1 MHGVR
6 HPVLLAGGRR
16 APRLRDALLAAT
28 CDKGCTLLL
37 AAAAAGDATLVDL
50 LLDLSHGDCPGEGD
64 SDGDDGDGGDG
75 DAGDGGGDAMATAMA
90 AAAMAAMAAAAT
102 AMATAMAAAARS
114 SGGRDGDVDGWRER
128 RIRGGGEHREV
139 VALLLKRT
147 HLPLDGRRANNDGL
161 VPLQCCSAA
170 FRNDVESLAEMIH
183 EDHAALRRSVGTRR
197 LLHGG
202 RYLLCSVISPKVQL
216 AQDLQRGGR
225 SVALKYYATSE
236 EAEHEEQVMRLV
248 GPQTAPEV
256 YERFYDESGC
266 GERRHV
272 LAMQAAD
279 VLSDL
284 ALFCQRERV
293 LQGRL
298 SLRHY
303 ALKLLQCVHALHK
316 KGMVHTDI
324 KTKHFMRFGGEW
336 KLVDYDNATME
347 NETCQPSCTI
357 RYAAPEVVA
366 ARVGAGVVKVT
377 RAVDAWAMGH
387 VLYDLFAGEPLLS
400 TDDGEVELEALHA
413 DPEAAVRKLH
423 AAGKHLLT
431 EPQKRCSRRSSS
443 PTPRSAP
450 RSTASSTSR
459 SSRKTRTPSRA
470 GSSRCSRSSVADAL
484 KTATASSRLLMK
496 EIGFLQEAIPH
507 RLRDIRPAA
516 CFPADIKKAV
526 QELSP
531 RVLQFSGHGDAP
543 RRGPMAGALA
553 FEMADGTIQL
563 PDPDDFIELLGPA
576 SCPHLQCALNGCKTV
591 RPLGEAIVAAL
602 PHLTVIGWDSITLDA
617 ACRLLARLYDE
628 LGKGCDRRRRAGAVD
643 ARLLPRG
650 GARLPRQGLPARR
663 PGARRQGLRRP
674 PDLPRQV
681 RHPARA
687 GAGDDRRAL
696 RRALTRGASRGAAA
710 AAAAAAAAGR
720 AAGRPRRLARA
731 RRSSR
736 AAATTARREA
746 RLQEEPLPTRP
757 TAAPP
762 ARRKITTAPH

>member
-1 MHGVR
+1 M
-6 HPVLLAGGRR
+6 
-16 APRLRDALLAAT
+16 
-28 CDKGCTLLL
+28 
-37 AAAAAGDATLVDL
+37 
-50 LLDLSHGDCPGEGD
+50 
-64 SDGDDGDGGDG
+64 
-75 DAGDGGGDAMATAMA
+75 AMATAMA

-102 AMATAMAAAARS
+102 AMATATAAAATS
-114 SGGRDGDVDGWRER
+114 SWWTRWRR
-128 RIRGGGEHREV
+128 RWLGESALHLAVAGEHREV

-147 HLPLDGRRANNDGL
+147 HLPLDGPSAANNDGL

-336 KLVDYDNATME
+336 KLVDYDNATTE

-431 EPQKRCSRRSSS
+431 EPQKRLLASLLVTDAEKRTSVDRVLNKSFFKENEDTEQSRQLEVLALFSS
-443 PTPRSAP
+443 PTRW
-450 RSTASSTSR
+450 
-459 SSRKTRTPSRA
+459 KTGHRIQP
-470 GSSRCSRSSVADAL
+470 L
-484 KTATASSRLLMK
+484 KLMK

-531 RVLQFSGHGDAP
+531 RVLQFSGHGDAL

-576 SCPHLQCALNGCKTV
+576 SCPHLQCVFLNGCKTV
-591 RPLGEAIVAAL
+591 RPLGEAIVAAR
-602 PHLTVIGWDSITLDA
+602 PTSPSSDGTRSRSTPRAPPSRSASTTSWAGAT
-617 ACRLLARLYDE
+617 
-628 LGKGCDRRRRAGAVD
+628 RRRR
-643 ARLLPRG
+643 G
-650 GARLPRQGLPARR
+650 GRRRCSTATARR
-663 PGARRQGLRRP
+663 SAPSSPRASSAATRSSTARTPTAARP
-674 PDLPRQV
+674 PTASTSSCPSR
-681 RHPARA
+681 RRRRSSRPSAARSP
-687 GAGDDRRAL
+687 
-696 RRALTRGASRGAAA
+696 RGASRGAAA

-720 AAGRPRRLARA
+720 AAGRSRRLARA

-736 AAATTARREA
+736 AAATTRSSRSAALGRSRCRRA
-746 RLQEEPLPTRP
+746 PS
-757 TAAPP
+757 AAVPP
-762 ARRKITTAPH
+762 ARRKYDGAALEIGMVTVCTGPHARELSPRRHARTCRPPPRGAAPTP

>member
-1 MHGVR
+1 MHGVC

-16 APRLRDALLAAT
+16 APGCATPCSPPRATKGGTPRPAAP
-28 CDKGCTLLL
+28 
-37 AAAAAGDATLVDL
+37 AAGDATLVDL
-50 LLDLSHGDCPGEGD
+50 LLDLSHGDCPGDGD
-64 SDGDDGDGGDG
+64 SDDDGDGGDNG
-75 DAGDGGGDAMATAMA
+75 DGGDGDGDGDGGGGDELLVDAMEKSMA
-90 AAAMAAMAAAAT
+90 GESALHLAVA
-102 AMATAMAAAARS
+102 
-114 SGGRDGDVDGWRER
+114 
-128 RIRGGGEHREV
+128 GEHREV

-147 HLPLDGRRANNDGL
+147 HLPLDGPSAANNDGL

-431 EPQKRCSRRSSS
+431 EPQKRLLASLLVTDAEKRTSVDRVLNKSFFKENEDTEQSRQLEVLALFSS
-443 PTPRSAP
+443 PTRW
-450 RSTASSTSR
+450 
-459 SSRKTRTPSRA
+459 KTGHRIQP
-470 GSSRCSRSSVADAL
+470 L
-484 KTATASSRLLMK
+484 KLMK

-531 RVLQFSGHGDAP
+531 RVLQFSGHGDAL

-576 SCPHLQCALNGCKTV
+576 SCPHLQCVFLNGCKTV
-591 RPLGEAIVAAL
+591 RPLGDAIVAAL

-617 ACRLLARLYDE
+617 ACAAFSLGFYDE
-628 LGKGCDRRRRAGAVD
+628 LGKGCDPQAKGRAPSMLDCYRAAERAFLAKGFQRGDPELDGKDSDGRPTSHGKYVI
-643 ARLLPRG
+643 LPE
-650 GARLPRQGLPARR
+650 PAQETIVA
-663 PGARRQGLRRP
+663 PF
-674 PDLPRQV
+674 
-681 RHPARA
+681 
-687 GAGDDRRAL
+687 
-696 RRALTRGASRGAAA
+696 RRALTSWRVAWGGGGGGGGGG
-710 AAAAAAAAGR
+710 GR
-720 AAGRPRRLARA
+720 ASGGPLSPIGEGTPKFSGGSHDALVAKRG
-731 RRSSR
+731 S
-736 AAATTARREA
+736 
-746 RLQEEPLPTRP
+746 QEEPLPTRP
-757 TAAPP
+757 QGVAVPP

>member
-1 MHGVR
+1 M
-6 HPVLLAGGRR
+6 
-16 APRLRDALLAAT
+16 
-28 CDKGCTLLL
+28 
-37 AAAAAGDATLVDL
+37 
-50 LLDLSHGDCPGEGD
+50 
-64 SDGDDGDGGDG
+64 
-75 DAGDGGGDAMATAMA
+75 DAMETSMA
-90 AAAMAAMAAAAT
+90 GESALHLAVA
-102 AMATAMAAAARS
+102 
-114 SGGRDGDVDGWRER
+114 
-128 RIRGGGEHREV
+128 GEHREV

-147 HLPLDGRRANNDGL
+147 HLPLDGPSAANNDGL

-324 KTKHFMRFGGEW
+324 KTKHFMRFGGEG
-336 KLVDYDNATME
+336 KLVDYDNATTE

-431 EPQKRCSRRSSS
+431 EPQKRLLASLLVTDAEKRTSVDRVLNKSFFKENEDTEQSRQLEVLALFSS
-443 PTPRSAP
+443 PTRW
-450 RSTASSTSR
+450 
-459 SSRKTRTPSRA
+459 KTGHRIQP
-470 GSSRCSRSSVADAL
+470 L
-484 KTATASSRLLMK
+484 KLMK

-526 QELSP
+526 QERACACSSSAATATRAAGRWRARSRLRWRTARSSSP
-531 RVLQFSGHGDAP
+531 TPRTSSSCWAP
-543 RRGPMAGALA
+543 RA
-553 FEMADGTIQL
+553 AD
-563 PDPDDFIELLGPA
+563 
-576 SCPHLQCALNGCKTV
+576 LQCVFLNGCKTV
-591 RPLGEAIVAAL
+591 RPLGDAIVAAL

-617 ACRLLARLYDE
+617 ACAAFSLGFYDE
-628 LGKGCDRRRRAGAVD
+628 LGKGCDPQAKGRAPSMLDCYRAAERAFLAKGFQRGDPELDGKDSDGRPTSHGKYVILPEPAQETIVAPFRRAS
-643 ARLLPRG
+643 P
-650 GARLPRQGLPARR
+650 
-663 PGARRQGLRRP
+663 
-674 PDLPRQV
+674 
-681 RHPARA
+681 
-687 GAGDDRRAL
+687 
-696 RRALTRGASRGAAA
+696 RGASRGAAA
-710 AAAAAAAAGR
+710 AAAAAAARRQRPGERR
-720 AAGRPRRLARA
+720 AALADWRGHAGSGGSHDSLVAKRGSQRSRRRRAPRVS
-731 RRSSR
+731 RRR
-736 AAATTARREA
+736 RRGGDYDGAALEI
-746 RLQEEPLPTRP
+746 LE
-757 TAAPP
+757 
-762 ARRKITTAPH
+762 